1 MIVTLDRRH
10 CTRWQAACES
20 CFATRLE
27 QENFDAANCGL
38 QVVDD
43 GRKEIEFHITDRDD
57 SYKVLTVT
65 PRNRADA
72 IDSWLLLWQQ
82 QSGAVAS

>member
-1 MIVTLDRRH
+1 MKVTLDRNH

-27 QENFDAANCGL
+27 QGNFDAANCGL
-38 QVVDD
+38 LVVED
-43 GRKEIEFHITDRDD
+43 GREAIEFDITDRDG
-57 SYKVLTVT
+57 SRKVLSVNAA
-65 PRNRADA
+65 NRADA

-82 QSGAVAS
+82 QAGMAD